1 MRRARLLTL
10 LAAIAVALAAPAVAS
25 AHKPIFLDPP
35 ARTPGGAPLIE
46 DGTVSF
52 AAYGRLDRED
62 DRRYLKVRFR
72 KGDAMLV
79 ELLLPDRA
87 PERDLKPY
95 ALPTVTVIAPDGR
108 RRVLGA
114 NERTGFDEPITG
126 TSYIRLRTWSGKAR
140 LDGTYTLVVRGPE
153 PLRFCL
159 ATGLREVFGVEDVA
173 GLPAALK
180 RVRDWYRG

>member
-1 MRRARLLTL
+1 MRRARLLLL
-10 LAAIAVALAAPAVAS
+10 LAVVAGALAAPGAAR
-25 AHKPIFLDPP
+25 AHKPIFLDAP

-46 DGTVSF
+46 DGTISF

-79 ELLLPDRA
+79 ELLLPDRS
-87 PERDLKPY
+87 PERALKPY
-95 ALPTVTVIAPDGR
+95 ELPLVTVIAPDGK

-126 TSYIRLRTWSGKAR
+126 TSYIRLRTWRGKAR
-140 LDGTYTLVVRGPE
+140 LDGVHTLVVSGPV

-159 ATGLREVFGVEDVA
+159 ATGLREVFGVADIAE
-173 GLPAALK
+173 LPAALK
-180 RVRDWYRG
+180 RVRDWYRR